1 MKQHIYQTTIE
12 WVGNLGRGTSSYTA
26 YERDFI
32 ASALNKPNILG
43 SSDPAFR
50 GDKTRWN
57 PEDMLLASISACHKL
72 WYLHFCAVNNILVQE
87 YRDEAIAIMDEG
99 SSEQAGHFISAT
111 LKPRVRI
118 SSESDAVKALALH
131 ENAHHACFIA
141 NSLNFP
147 VKCEAIIEK
156 D

>member
-1 MKQHIYQTTIE
+1 MKKHTYQTTVE
-12 WVGNLGRGTSSYTA
+12 WVGNLGSGTSSYTA
-26 YERDFI
+26 YDRDFVV
-32 ASALNKPNILG
+32 SALYKPEILG
-43 SSDPAFR
+43 SADPAFR

-72 WYLHFCAVNNILVQE
+72 WYLHFCAVNNIIVLE

-99 SSEQAGHFISAT
+99 SSEQAGRFLSAT
-111 LKPRVRI
+111 LKPYVRI
-118 SSESDAVKALALH
+118 SNESDATKALVLH
-131 ENAHHACFIA
+131 KNAHQACFIA